1 MSEAPQETTATD
13 PHAADEV
20 RSALLNPLI
29 VDGRPVH
36 PAAAAFPRIT
46 DHDREQ
52 MRASI
57 RMHGLHELPTLDSEG
72 QVLDGVSR
80 IDVCAELGIPYDVN
94 VYDGDPVAFVLAKNL
109 TRRHMTAGQRAAI
122 ADEIARLPRHRP
134 AGVSRV
140 HTQSEA
146 AEMMGVSRATVQR
159 VASVRLRGR
168 EDLVQ
173 KVAAGTIT
181 PTEAVEIAEGKKT
194 KSGTGDEWYTDVPF
208 LSLCREIMGL
218 GPDEKFDLDPF
229 SCALANERVRAKKF
243 FTIEDDALDPLT
255 VWPTGLQTAFM
266 NAPNSKTTLCVKRWL
281 EWHAA
286 GGTVHSMQISNSA
299 TSDRWVQEAMIDA
312 ALDKAVVC
320 FPAGRYAF
328 VDGDGVKAK
337 SGGRSGQIA
346 IYRGPDRVRARRLLD
361 GYLNLSTKER
371 KTDRIEGTGFVL
383 PTKYG

>member
-1 MSEAPQETTATD
+1 MHDAQATTINED

-36 PAAAAFPRIT
+36 PAAAAFPRIN

-57 RMHGLHELPTLDSEG
+57 RMHGLHELPTVDSEG

-80 IDVCAELGIPYDVN
+80 IDVCHELGIPYDVTI
-94 VYDGDPVAFVLAKNL
+94 YDGDPVAFVIAKNL
-109 TRRHMTAGQRAAI
+109 TRRHMKPGQRAAI

-134 AGVSRV
+134 AGVSKV

-173 KVAAGTIT
+173 AVAAGDIT
-181 PTEAVEIAEGKKT
+181 PTEAVDIADGKKT
-194 KSGTGDEWYTDVPF
+194 KSGTGDEWYSDTPF

-218 GPDEKFDLDPF
+218 SPDQKIDFDPF
-229 SCALANERVRAKKF
+229 SCEKANERVRAKHY
-243 FTIEDDALDPLT
+243 FTKEDDALDSAT
-255 VWPTGLQTAFM
+255 KWPEHVETAFM
-266 NAPNSKTTLCVKRWL
+266 NAPNSKTTLCVQRWL
-281 EWHAA
+281 AWHDA
-286 GGTVHSMQISNSA
+286 GGTVHSMQIGNA
-299 TSDRWVQEAMIDA
+299 AMGDKWVQDALIDA
-312 ALDKAVVC
+312 ALDKIVVC
-320 FPAGRYAF
+320 FPASRYAF
-328 VDGDGVKAK
+328 VDGDGVKAG
-337 SGGRSGQIA
+337 SGGRSGQIV
-346 IYRGPDRVRARRLLD
+346 IYRGPDKARARNLLN
-361 GYLNLSTKER
+361 GYVNLATKER
-371 KTDRIEGTGFVL
+371 KTDRIEGTGFVV
-383 PTKYG
+383 PTKYN